1 MQNPRTLPPRAAF
14 NVQSPHGE
22 SNAGRHT
29 MSRTFIGIVSIVA
42 VSATC
47 GAIQLASGRDLI
59 TTGTAGSTISATALE
74 GINRS
79 AKSDRADVVKAPAGP
94 SRTIMVTPEGVTSTS
109 ILIRVP
115 TTEARERSSSN
126 ARAPASTRKIACEP
140 VVSVLTEVAK
150 LLQPGRCVT

>member
-1 MQNPRTLPPRAAF
+1 
-14 NVQSPHGE
+14 
-22 SNAGRHT
+22 
-29 MSRTFIGIVSIVA
+29 MSRTFSGIVGIVA
-42 VSATC
+42 VSTTL

-59 TTGTAGSTISATALE
+59 TTGTAGSTMSAVTPD

-79 AKSDRADVVKAPAGP
+79 AKSDRAVAVKATGA
-94 SRTIMVTPEGVTSTS
+94 SHTIMVTPDGVTSTS

-126 ARAPASTRKIACEP
+126 ARVPASTRKLACEP